1 MAYDLEEQEQIAAI
15 KAWWAKWGNGIL
27 AAALVLILAAAAW
40 QFWSARVHEQARKAG
55 SLYAQLVKASEMNDS
70 AVVRQ
75 NADVLIN
82 KFGSTVYAP
91 LAAMHA
97 ARRHFDAGDLD
108 AAKESLRW
116 VIESSGR
123 PEFAQIARVRL
134 AGVLLD
140 AKLYDEAL
148 SVLAANTE
156 SYALLLTQD
165 RRGDVLLAMG
175 QSDKARVAWQAA
187 LDTAP
192 VEHPLRGLIQF
203 KLDALPAESVH
214 VN

>member
-27 AAALVLILAAAAW
+27 AAVLVAILAAAAW
-40 QFWSARVHEQARKAG
+40 QFWSARAHEQARKAG

-97 ARRHFDAGDLD
+97 ARRQFDAGDLD
-108 AAKESLRW
+108 AAKDSLRW

-175 QSDKARVAWQAA
+175 QPNEARVAWQAA

-192 VEHPLRGLIQF
+192 VQHPLRGLIQF
-203 KLDALPAESVH
+203 KLDALPAAE
-214 VN
+214 